1 MLDEGLRLCQSGS
14 LDLAEPVFRN
24 ILAIDAGTPDAW
36 NMLAVVLHD
45 TGRMDE
51 AWDCSLQATRLRPH
65 IPQYWMT
72 RGNIALSRL
81 KYPDA
86 ESGFASAAELAPD
99 FPEAHYRLA
108 LVYHR
113 QHRIDAAIASYR
125 TALRYAPHGAEIY
138 FKLAEALNE
147 AGSWADA
154 LRAYEAAFA
163 RDPGNELP
171 RGNALNLINR
181 LGWDSLPEFW
191 QIEISREFQRE
202 DIDKNRNVVV
212 ALRALKV
219 RPAFRA
225 MLAQECGATGP
236 DQEVRSAVM
245 SDALFLQL
253 LRDALIADQAFEAML
268 TRMRA
273 AFLAENAARE
283 QAPLEFLVA
292 LATQCFN
299 GEFIY
304 AEKSIERE
312 QLVRLRSELECAMN
326 ASAPLDPSVERLL
339 AVIGMYD
346 RLDNISSVVAYFGAH
361 PVSPTLSP
369 LIQRTL
375 TEPAIEGALRQAIGG
390 GELVTDEVSAA
401 VREMY
406 EEHPYP
412 RWFSMDRTRPIPL
425 RDWIDRTAPMAAAAA
440 AFAPHARVLVAGC
453 GTGHEA
459 IELAAGLSDVQVL
472 AVDLSCSSLAYAQRM
487 AADLGVANIQFRHGD
502 ILGLGTLAERFSMI
516 YCNGV
521 LHHLRDPAEGLRMI
535 AQLLQPGGLL
545 RLSLYSALARASVTA
560 ARATISAA
568 GIPATVPAIRE
579 FRQFVLQQARDSAL
593 APLRRFLDFYS
604 MSMCRDLMFHVQE
617 HQMRLPQIAAMLAE
631 NNLTLVEFTGLA
643 PDATG
648 AYLRAY
654 PDDVDMTDFSNWD
667 EFEVQNPR
675 TFDEM
680 YQFWCAKRH
689 SAP

>member
-1 MLDEGLRLCQSGS
+1 MLDEALRLCQSGS
-14 LDLAEPVFRN
+14 LDLAEPVYRN

-45 TGRMDE
+45 AGRLDE

-72 RGNIALSRL
+72 RGNIGLSRL

-86 ESGFASAAELAPD
+86 ESGFVRAAELAPD
-99 FPEAHYRLA
+99 FPDAHYRLA

-113 QHRIDAAIASYR
+113 QHRIDAAIAAYR
-125 TALRYAPHGAEIY
+125 TALRYAPHVAEIY

-147 AGSWADA
+147 AGAGVDA
-154 LRAYEAAFA
+154 LRAYEAALA

-181 LGWDSLPEFW
+181 LEWDSLPEFW
-191 QIEISREFQRE
+191 QMEISREFQRE
-202 DIDKNRNVVV
+202 DVDKNRNVVV
-212 ALRALKV
+212 ALRALKI

-225 MLAQECGATGP
+225 MLAQECGAIGS
-236 DQEVRSAVM
+236 DQEPRAAVM
-245 SDALFLQL
+245 SDTLFLQL
-253 LRDALIADQAFEAML
+253 LRDALIADPAFEAML

-273 AFLAENAARE
+273 AFLADSMARE
-283 QAPLEFLVA
+283 QAPLEFLAA
-292 LATQCFN
+292 LAMQCFN

-304 AEKSIERE
+304 AEQSIERE
-312 QLVRLRSELECAMN
+312 QLTVLTQELDGAITPG
-326 ASAPLDPSVERLL
+326 APLDPSAERAL
-339 AVIGMYD
+339 AVIGMYG
-346 RLDNISSVVAYFGAH
+346 RLDNIPSVVAHCGAH
-361 PVSPTLSP
+361 SVSQALSP
-369 LIQRTL
+369 LIRRTL
-375 TEPAIEGALRQAIGG
+375 KEPAIERALRETIGG
-390 GELVTDEVSAA
+390 GELITDGVSAA

-412 RWFSMDRTRPIPL
+412 RWFSIDRMRPIPL
-425 RDWIDRTAPMAAAAA
+425 RDWIHRTAPVAAAAT

-459 IELAAGLSDVQVL
+459 IELAAGLSDAQVL

-487 AADLGVANIQFRHGD
+487 AADLGVTNIQFRHGD
-502 ILGLGTLAERFSMI
+502 ILGLGTLTERFSMI

-521 LHHLRDPAEGLRMI
+521 LHHLRDPAEGLRVI
-535 AQLLQPGGLL
+535 AHLLQPGGLL

-568 GIPATVPAIRE
+568 GIPVTVPAIRK
-579 FRQFVLQQARDSAL
+579 FRQFVLHQARDSAL
-593 APLRRFLDFYS
+593 APLRGFLDFYS

-631 NNLTLVEFTGLA
+631 NNLTLVEFTNVA
-643 PDATG
+643 PGAIG

-654 PDDVDMTDFSNWD
+654 PDDTGMTDISNWD
-667 EFEVQNPR
+667 EFEAQNPR
-675 TFDEM
+675 IFEEM